1 VDLARAHPGSRR
13 LPDGQEAMLVG
24 CDAIDIVGGVHRNS
38 MTWGCDIERFAGSGA
53 SRRAESGKPAR
64 RWIVAICL
72 LALLAAACGSSSGSK
87 ATSTTTPPATRR
99 YSAVGDSYA
108 SGEGLFPFEADSS
121 RCHRSPQGYPR
132 LVANQAHA
140 ALTSGACTGATVSD
154 VVGPGGQVDT
164 VDPEAD
170 LVTVTIGGNDAGF
183 ATVVGDC
190 VAGPLPC
197 SRLDAEINANLA
209 KLEPALE
216 AAYRQLHQRAPKA
229 RLVVVGYPQVV
240 ADPATV
246 NVDTC
251 KAVSTPVEERRVTS
265 DDARW
270 MRDKGAALSAVISK
284 AAKAAGARYVDVA
297 ADFAGHEACSAK
309 PWLSGFLLTDIVA
322 SFHPTAAGQVEL
334 AKLVTQA
341 IS

>member
-1 VDLARAHPGSRR
+1 V
-13 LPDGQEAMLVG
+13 V
-24 CDAIDIVGGVHRNS
+24 
-38 MTWGCDIERFAGSGA
+38 
-53 SRRAESGKPAR
+53 
-64 RWIVAICL
+64 VACL
-72 LALLAAACGSSSGSK
+72 FIGLTVACGSSSGSRGG
-87 ATSTTTPPATRR
+87 ATTTTQPATRR

-108 SGEGLFPFEADSS
+108 SGEGLFPFEADAS
-121 RCHRSPQGYPR
+121 RCHRSAQGYPR
-132 LVANQAHA
+132 LVANREHGL
-140 ALTSGACTGATVSD
+140 LTFAACTGATLSD

-170 LVTVTIGGNDAGF
+170 LLTVTIGGNDAGF

-209 KLEPALE
+209 RLGPALE

-240 ADPATV
+240 ADPAVV

-270 MRDKGAALSAVISK
+270 MREKGAQLSAVVGK

-297 ADFAGHEACSAK
+297 AAFAGHEACSAK

-334 AKLVTQA
+334 ARLVTQA
-341 IS
+341 IT